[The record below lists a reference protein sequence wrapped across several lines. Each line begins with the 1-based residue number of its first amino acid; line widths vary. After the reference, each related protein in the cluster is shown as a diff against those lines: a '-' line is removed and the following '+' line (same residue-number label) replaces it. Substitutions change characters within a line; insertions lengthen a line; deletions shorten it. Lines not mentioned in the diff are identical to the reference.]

1 MARRVLMKAIGVLLV
16 LVTLSL
22 TIQIRITAATRYSKV
37 CSPACH
43 LEVKATRKALDME
56 TTDPGDVAVVDD
68 YDFSRHNGDVPS
80 PGVGH

>member
-1 MARRVLMKAIGVLLV
+1 MKAIGVLLV

-22 TIQIRITAATRYSKV
+22 TIEIRITAATRYSKV

>member
-1 MARRVLMKAIGVLLV
+1 MKAIGVLLV

-22 TIQIRITAATRYSKV
+22 TIQIRITAATRYGKV

-43 LEVKATRKALDME
+43 LEVKATRKVLDME
-56 TTDPGDVAVVDD
+56 TTDPGDDAVGDD
-68 YDFSRHNGDVPS
+68 YDVYGKYESVPS